1 MVQETIMT
9 DYSQV
14 DAGIL
19 QERQRILKII
29 EGFENEL
36 LTVKSKISFTDENLR
51 DEYNYTI
58 GGISALKA
66 VRTVINL

>member
-1 MVQETIMT
+1 MT
-9 DYSQV
+9 GYSQV

-29 EGFENEL
+29 EGLENEL
-36 LTVKSKISFTDENLR
+36 LTVKSKISCTDESLR
-51 DEYNYTI
+51 DEYNHTI